1 MTTRTSSLHIAP
13 EGRTRV
19 TKKLAPTQHGAMK
32 LARRF
37 GPGLVCVRYRVDER
51 QQLRYTTVELVVDM
65 AALRPGRTAAAHE
78 DEHTVMASE
87 AEVGLQDNRRMRALA
102 IALGARWDGK
112 ARVWHIPGRYA
123 HLLLRHRPVAPTPSD
138 RRRK

>member
-1 MTTRTSSLHIAP
+1 MTRTSTLHIAP

-19 TKKLAPTQHGAMK
+19 IKKLGPAQHGAMK

-51 QQLRYTTVELVVDM
+51 HQLRYTTVELVVDM
-65 AALRPGRTAAAHE
+65 AALRPGRGAAAQ
-78 DEHTVMASE
+78 DEAQSIIASD
-87 AEVGLQDNRRMRALA
+87 AEVGLKSDRRTRALA

-112 ARVWHIPGRYA
+112 ARVWHIPARYA
-123 HLLLRHRPVAPTPSD
+123 HLLLHHSPAAPTPSD
-138 RRRK
+138 RSRK